1 MTRIEKYLKS
11 FEAYSNGDLS
21 PGDKEAFEKALAAD
35 KDMRIAWKE
44 YRAMMDAFSDKEAI
58 SLRLKLE
65 EAFYNKTRN
74 HKTQQLSQNVW
85 FRLSAAAVLIIIMGS
100 LLYFFC
106 SNSQNLNELAGD
118 TEVMAT
124 DSAVLVENPA
134 PDSLLPDSSQVP
146 EKQIAS
152 IFDKEAYQ
160 ISPVFAE
167 LLHSV
172 YRSGWFHLKAPED
185 SVMFF
190 GGDSLVFV
198 WETNIEAPLYFDVLD
213 RHGSVVYTHADAI
226 SSPWTY
232 KPALPPAIYM
242 FRFATEQEPIWMGV
256 MVEVE

>member
-1 MTRIEKYLKS
+1 MTRIEKYLKR
-11 FEAYSNGDLS
+11 FEAYTNGGLS
-21 PGDKEAFEKALAAD
+21 PGGKEAFEKALAAD
-35 KDMRIAWKE
+35 KHMQLAWKE

-65 EAFYNKTRN
+65 KAFYNKTGN

-106 SNSQNLNELAGD
+106 SSSQNLNKLAGD
-118 TEVMAT
+118 PEVVAI
-124 DSAVLVENPA
+124 DSIVLVENPVQ
-134 PDSLLPDSSQVP
+134 DSLLPDTGQMP

-172 YRSGWFHLKAPED
+172 YRSGWFHLKKPED
-185 SVMFF
+185 SVMFS

-213 RHGSVVYTHADAI
+213 RNGSVVYKHTDSI
-226 SSPWTY
+226 QSPWTY

-242 FRFATEQEPIWMGV
+242 FRFATSEEPLWMGV